1 MMHLR
6 IFLLIL
12 MGTAWTT
19 NTFAQLRQILYTTI
33 PADSILNIRF
43 DLDDEY
49 RVKPWH
55 NSSVFIETEVVLAT
69 CQEGVFDHVVAKGR
83 YAIASVSQSPKLIIR
98 QGVPKR
104 AGLTSPKGP
113 CDETIIHRIYVPD
126 DFREV
131 DSQQWSRSENLNR
144 STINN

>member
-1 MMHLR
+1 MHLR
-6 IFLLIL
+6 IFLLVWIG
-12 MGTAWTT
+12 MNWATSAFG
-19 NTFAQLRQILYTTI
+19 QLRQILYTTI
-33 PADSILNIRF
+33 PADSILDIRF
-43 DLDDEY
+43 DLDDDY

-69 CQEGVFDHVVAKGR
+69 CQEGIFDHVVAKGR
-83 YAIASVSQSPKLIIR
+83 YAMVASSQPPRLIIR

-131 DSQQWSRSENLNR
+131 DARQWSRPENLNR